1 MQIKVTNQDYK
12 TVMNEDGTFRCEHKS
27 IEIEPP
33 CCDGRDCGCH
43 GLYTVHCND
52 CDDRDLE
59 EWQAQ
64 DILDKYN

>member
-1 MQIKVTNQDYK
+1 MARSDVNIKASRLNRLV
-12 TVMNEDGTFRCEHKS
+12 VMV
-27 IEIEPP
+27 
-33 CCDGRDCGCH
+33 DCACYGQ
-43 GLYTVHCND
+43 YAVHCND

>member
-33 CCDGRDCGCH
+33 CCDGRDCACYGQ
-43 GLYTVHCND
+43 YAVHCND

-59 EWQAQ
+59 EWQVQ
-64 DILDKYN
+64 DILDKYI

>member
-12 TVMNEDGTFRCEHKS
+12 TVMNEDGIFRCQHEDIS
-27 IEIEPP
+27 IEKP
-33 CCDGRDCGCH
+33 CCNGNNCDCYGK
-43 GLYTVHCND
+43 YTVYCND